1 MPMYFPPWDTDEE
14 PNESNMK
21 TWMDNLYGKF
31 EPIEQARWNQS
42 NIDTLFYA
50 GEQRFINSYFNFYP
64 TQNFQSFH
72 FNLIQQPIN
81 MVTGFQRQHRKS
93 INFTPIEGSHQRSAD
108 DLTKVITYANN
119 YRNLLEKLSTA
130 YEQSAIAGMVMVQPY
145 LDYTDDPVNGT
156 LDLKIWS
163 YNSFMVD
170 PYFRE
175 PDMSDCNFVWCQQ
188 YVSKQEA
195 MNYFPDRR
203 DAIQTM
209 SGFGNR
215 YGKFYFLPENYNLAR
230 NDLLVLSNVWYKS
243 KRKKKLLYN
252 HNDGMSYEYTDK
264 DKYLD
269 DLVKSTGF
277 FEVIEVEV
285 PTWKLAVVLNEQMM
299 YQNFNPLGFD
309 ECPLIPIYWNYDPHV
324 AQYDLR
330 VRSLTRS
337 MRDSQFLLNRRI
349 ILNHDISESSINS
362 GWLRRENT
370 IVNEEDLRYAG
381 QGKDV
386 IVKDN
391 GQPLQ
396 ECIQKIIPNA
406 VPPSDMELAN
416 QLADFIFKTSGVS
429 MENFGAGEAADK
441 IQSGLAIMLKQG
453 AGLMVLQKYFDQ
465 WDVALKLLGKLEM
478 KIIQNN
484 WSPSKIARITGREP
498 TPEFQAKTFGKYDVL
513 VSEGL
518 DTTIQQQQQFAQI
531 LQLNEA
537 LGGMIP
543 KRFIL
548 ENATIQGKDE
558 IIKAV
563 DAQEQH
569 AAEMQ
574 KQQMLI
580 EQAKL
585 EAELQHIQAKSVNEL
600 SIARE
605 RHGRAEANI
614 GLFEERLS
622 EITQNRSLAL
632 KHKVD
637 ALEKLLAI
645 IHTYGEGS
653 TGIEAAKLQSE
664 NLMQRQEEDRERL
677 EAKKDSDANEFLVNL
692 MQNKSFQNKM
702 GQEQQGQQQ
711 NQESIRSALL

>member
-64 TQNFQSFH
+64 TQNFQTFH

-81 MVTGFQRQHRKS
+81 MVTGYQRQHRKS
-93 INFTPIEGSHQRSAD
+93 IDYTPVEGSHQQSSD
-108 DLTKVITYANN
+108 DLNKVIKYANN
-119 YRNLLEKLSTA
+119 YRNILEKLSSA
-130 YEQSAIAGMVMVQPY
+130 YEQSAIAGMVLIQPY
-145 LDYTDDPVNGT
+145 LDFTDDPVNGT
-156 LDLKIWS
+156 LDLKLWS
-163 YNSFMVD
+163 YNSFMID

-175 PDMSDCNFVWCQQ
+175 PDMSDCNFIWCQQ

-195 MNYFPDRR
+195 MNYFPHRR

-230 NDLLVLSNVWYKS
+230 NDLLVLSNIWYKS
-243 KRKKKLLYN
+243 KRKKKILYN
-252 HNDGMSYEYTDK
+252 QNDGMSYEFTDK
-264 DKYLD
+264 DKFLM
-269 DLVKSTGF
+269 DLVKNTGF
-277 FEVIEVEV
+277 FEIIEVEV
-285 PTWKLAVVLNEQMM
+285 PTWKLAVVLNETMM
-299 YQNFNPLGFD
+299 YQNYNPLGFD

-429 MENFGAGEAADK
+429 MENFGAGESADK

-478 KIIQNN
+478 KIVQNN

-498 TPEFQAKTFGKYDVL
+498 SHEFMTKTFGKYDVL

-518 DTTIQQQQQFAQI
+518 DTTIQQQEQFMQI
-531 LQLNEA
+531 MQLNEA
-537 LGGMIP
+537 VGGIIP

-548 ENATIQGKDE
+548 EKATIQGKDE

-563 DAQEQH
+563 DEQEKQ
-569 AAEMQ
+569 ASEMQ
-574 KQQMLI
+574 KQEMLI
-580 EQAKL
+580 KQAKM
-585 EAELQHIQAKSVNEL
+585 EAELQLIQTKSVNEL

-637 ALEKLLAI
+637 ALEKLLAMYA
-645 IHTYGEGS
+645 TYGASDTQKGATELQGENIS
-653 TGIEAAKLQSE
+653 QTG
-664 NLMQRQEEDRERL
+664 EEDRERL
-677 EAKKDSDANEFLVNL
+677 EAKKDSEANDFLVKL
-692 MQNKSFQNKM
+692 MQNNLFKNNSSQSNM
-702 GQEQQGQQQ
+702 TQEPQSAQG
-711 NQESIRSALL
+711 ALL